1 MLLILNY
8 TKTSYVF
15 WVSAQLFPDEEEE
28 EESKEKEKEKKQRV
42 SRNTLVTLVHYIFVV
57 HTRVAAKSHFQSKC
71 KHLNHRTN
79 KQSDGKRVFLGL
91 QRRGCG
97 QCLVTNRQGF

>member
-1 MLLILNY
+1 M
-8 TKTSYVF
+8 
-15 WVSAQLFPDEEEE
+15 
-28 EESKEKEKEKKQRV
+28 QRG

-71 KHLNHRTN
+71 KHLNHRAN
-79 KQSDGKRVFLGL
+79 KHSDGKRVFLGL

-97 QCLVTNRQGF
+97 HSLVTNRRGYRNNVLTVTLISFQSVMSISPD